1 MDSDD
6 VTPTPSGIAR
16 GFSPDLS
23 ALPADVAAAVG
34 ALLSATDALAAVDTT
49 GLDGAQAAVIAAA
62 AASVVSRLGVVGAR
76 MLPVVEADGLWAL
89 GGARSFPR
97 WVAARHRV
105 SVRTAHAQVR
115 LGRALRD
122 HLPATAAA
130 GVAGAITHEQVQVIG
145 TIAPTT
151 LLRREVLAD
160 PGNECNEAFLVGQA
174 KGWPV
179 DSLRILTR
187 RWAAAADPDADD
199 RGYRDAADRE
209 HFTMSRTSDGYHLAG
224 QLTIDNGQYL
234 KAALEAI
241 TPVPAV
247 GDDRTPARRRA
258 QALGDLA
265 RVVLDRG
272 LTGTRGAVRSHVSV
286 LVPYSV
292 ITDAEAAAHAGAGA
306 ATAAATADSTRAGAD
321 GGQAEDSAGRGPEMS
336 TAHSTDGTD
345 GVVAPAGGEAPA
357 QLSAYGAQTEQPEQA
372 GHVEGAEA
380 TEGAEAAEAAEAAV
394 HQPGSDDLFTAAAVS
409 GVSPIGIPQYHDGT
423 PVPRAALDR
432 LMCDGAFTRFLF
444 SADSQILDVGRERRL
459 FTPHMRA
466 AIIARDKHCAYPG
479 CTAPPVLCET
489 HHVDQW
495 ARDHGTTCVTNGIL
509 LCWYHHDLIHRMNI
523 TITRNKERWAF
534 TDRFGA
540 AIGGTTGWVSGTD
553 PPDTVGRG

>member
-6 VTPTPSGIAR
+6 VTPTPSGNAR
-16 GFSPDLS
+16 TGSLDLS
-23 ALPADVAAAVG
+23 VLPPDVAAAVG
-34 ALLSATDALAAVDTT
+34 ALLSATDAVAGVDTT

-62 AASVVSRLGVVGAR
+62 AASVVSRLGVVGVR

-151 LLRREVLAD
+151 SLRCEVLAD
-160 PGNECNEAFLVGQA
+160 PGNDCNEDFLVGQA
-174 KGWPV
+174 KVWPV

-247 GDDRTPARRRA
+247 GDERTPARRRA

-272 LTGTRGAVRSHVSV
+272 LTGTRGGVRPHVSV

-292 ITDAEAAAHAGAGA
+292 ITDAEAAAHARAGAATTA
-306 ATAAATADSTRAGAD
+306 ATAAANGTRAGAD
-321 GGQAEDSAGRGPEMS
+321 GGQAEDSAGPGPEMS

-345 GVVAPAGGEAPA
+345 GVVAPAGGVAPA
-357 QLSAYGAQTEQPEQA
+357 ALSAHAAQTDQPKQA
-372 GHVEGAEA
+372 GHAEGAEA
-380 TEGAEAAEAAEAAV
+380 TEAAEAAV
-394 HQPGSDDLFTAAAVS
+394 HQPGSDDLLTAAAVS
-409 GVSPIGIPQYHDGT
+409 GTSPIGIPQYHDGT
-423 PVPRAALDR
+423 PVPRAALNR
-432 LMCDGAFTRFLF
+432 LMCDGGFTRFLF
-444 SADSQILDVGRERRL
+444 SADSQILDVGREKRL
-459 FTPHMRA
+459 FTRTCAPRSSPATNTAPTPAAPPHPCS
-466 AIIARDKHCAYPG
+466 ARPTTSTNGPAT
-479 CTAPPVLCET
+479 TAPPASPTGYSC
-489 HHVDQW
+489 
-495 ARDHGTTCVTNGIL
+495 AGTT
-509 LCWYHHDLIHRMNI
+509 
-523 TITRNKERWAF
+523 
-534 TDRFGA
+534 
-540 AIGGTTGWVSGTD
+540 TTSSTA
-553 PPDTVGRG
+553 

>member
-1 MDSDD
+1 M
-6 VTPTPSGIAR
+6 PP
-16 GFSPDLS
+16 
-23 ALPADVAAAVG
+23 DVAAAVG
-34 ALLSATDALAAVDTT
+34 ALLSATDAVAGVDTT

-62 AASVVSRLGVVGAR
+62 AASVVSRLGVVGVR

-151 LLRREVLAD
+151 DLRREVLAD
-160 PGNECNEAFLVGQA
+160 PANECNEAFLVGQA
-174 KGWPV
+174 KVWPV

-247 GDDRTPARRRA
+247 GDERTPP
-258 QALGDLA
+258 G
-265 RVVLDRG
+265 
-272 LTGTRGAVRSHVSV
+272 GAPKPSATS
-286 LVPYSV
+286 PASSS
-292 ITDAEAAAHAGAGA
+292 
-306 ATAAATADSTRAGAD
+306 TAA
-321 GGQAEDSAGRGPEMS
+321 
-336 TAHSTDGTD
+336 
-345 GVVAPAGGEAPA
+345 
-357 QLSAYGAQTEQPEQA
+357 
-372 GHVEGAEA
+372 
-380 TEGAEAAEAAEAAV
+380 
-394 HQPGSDDLFTAAAVS
+394 
-409 GVSPIGIPQYHDGT
+409 
-423 PVPRAALDR
+423 
-432 LMCDGAFTRFLF
+432 
-444 SADSQILDVGRERRL
+444 
-459 FTPHMRA
+459 
-466 AIIARDKHCAYPG
+466 
-479 CTAPPVLCET
+479 
-489 HHVDQW
+489 
-495 ARDHGTTCVTNGIL
+495 
-509 LCWYHHDLIHRMNI
+509 
-523 TITRNKERWAF
+523 
-534 TDRFGA
+534 
-540 AIGGTTGWVSGTD
+540 
-553 PPDTVGRG
+553 

>member
-6 VTPTPSGIAR
+6 VTPATSRDVR
-16 GFSPDLS
+16 GSLPDLS
-23 ALPADVAAAVG
+23 VLPPDVAAAVG
-34 ALLSATDALAAVDTT
+34 ALLSATDAVAGVDTT

-130 GVAGAITHEQVQVIG
+130 GVAGSITHEQVQVIG

-151 LLRREVLAD
+151 QLRCEVLAD
-160 PGNECNEAFLVGQA
+160 PGNDCNEEFLVGQA
-174 KGWPV
+174 KVWPV

-247 GDDRTPARRRA
+247 GDDRTPAKRRA

-272 LTGTRGAVRSHVSV
+272 LTGTRGGVRPHVSV

-292 ITDAEAAAHAGAGA
+292 ITDAETAARAGTDGQHEPEAARAPLDEASAGA
-306 ATAAATADSTRAGAD
+306 ASSEAKDDADTGTGTGEVDTGAVAGFVPAVGGPASAARSDRGSQT
-321 GGQAEDSAGRGPEMS
+321 GQAPLA
-336 TAHSTDGTD
+336 
-345 GVVAPAGGEAPA
+345 
-357 QLSAYGAQTEQPEQA
+357 
-372 GHVEGAEA
+372 EGAA
-380 TEGAEAAEAAEAAV
+380 QPV
-394 HQPGSDDLFTAAAVS
+394 HEPGSDDLLTAAAVS
-409 GVSPIGIPQYHDGT
+409 GASPIGIPQYHDGT
-423 PVPRAALDR
+423 PVPRAALNR
-432 LMCDGAFTRFLF
+432 LMCDGGFTRFLF
-444 SADSQILDVGRERRL
+444 SADSQILDVGREKRL

-466 AIIARDKHCAYPG
+466 AIIARDKHCVYPG

-495 ARDHGTTCVTNGIL
+495 ARDHGTTSVTNGIL

-523 TITRNKERWAF
+523 TITCDTNTTWAF
-534 TDRFGA
+534 TDRFGNP
-540 AIGGTTGWVSGTD
+540 IRSTMEGRLGGTD
-553 PPDTVGRG
+553 PPGAG